1 MKVDQLKN
9 LIKEAVREA
18 IQEELKDIL
27 LEAVRAPKTTV
38 VETRQA
44 APTPMNGFGMTS
56 SPNAFQPTNTP
67 TTVPNRLSSN
77 ALQEMLA
84 QTKASMN
91 PVESRN
97 LLEMGSSVGN
107 VDLVNG
113 RLPEGEVSMDTIMK
127 LVKR

>member
-9 LIKEAVREA
+9 LIKESVREA

-27 LEAVRAPKTTV
+27 LEAVRAPK
-38 VETRQA
+38 A
-44 APTPMNGFGMTS
+44 SAPAVNTFESFNPH
-56 SPNAFQPTNTP
+56 TP
-67 TTVPNRLSSN
+67 TQPQSKPAGIPSRLSGN
-77 ALQEMLA
+77 PLQEMLA
-84 QTKASMN
+84 QTRASMN
-91 PVESRN
+91 PAENRT
-97 LLEMGSSVGN
+97 LLEMGAPVGN

>member
-27 LEAVRAPKTTV
+27 LEAVRTPKTTV
-38 VETRQA
+38 AETYK
-44 APTPMNGFGMTS
+44 APPSSVNGFGMTS
-56 SPNAFQPTNTP
+56 SPNAFQPYSIP

-84 QTKASMN
+84 QTRASMN

-97 LLEMGSSVGN
+97 LLEMGSPVGN

-113 RLPEGEVSMDTIMK
+113 RLPDGEVSMDTIMK

>member
-1 MKVDQLKN
+1 MKVDQLKG
-9 LIKEAVREA
+9 LIKEAVKEA

-44 APTPMNGFGMTS
+44 APAPMNGFGMTNSPSIPQS
-56 SPNAFQPTNTP
+56 SNTSA
-67 TTVPNRLSSN
+67 TVPSRLPSN
-77 ALQEMLA
+77 ALQEMLS
-84 QTKASMN
+84 QTRASMN

-97 LLEMGSSVGN
+97 LLEMGSPVGN

-127 LVKR
+127 LVRR